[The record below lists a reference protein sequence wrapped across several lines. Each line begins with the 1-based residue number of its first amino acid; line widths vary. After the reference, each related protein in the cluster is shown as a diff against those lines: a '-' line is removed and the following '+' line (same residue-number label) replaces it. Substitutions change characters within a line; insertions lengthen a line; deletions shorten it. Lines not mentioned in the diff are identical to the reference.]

1 MKANIPFVPMV
12 HPMGLDAAFIDGQ
25 VLKDEQG
32 ARVAEGLDEDSW
44 NCRKFFKKGGEN
56 PKGHPKGQQNH
67 APC

>member
-1 MKANIPFVPMV
+1 
-12 HPMGLDAAFIDGQ
+12 MGLDAAFINGQ

-56 PKGHPKGQQNH
+56 PKGHPKGQQKH
-67 APC
+67 APY